1 MNEGK
6 KVEEKTILEIII
18 LIVSLFLLIMGVSFA
33 MYKFHFTGSSSS
45 INTTSVGI
53 EFLESKQNI
62 IDIKNAT
69 PMTDEE
75 GINQDDEFV
84 FAVKTKTTRTTDI
97 KYILYIEKLE
107 QDDGYTPLEDNYI
120 KVYLKD
126 YNEKKLINPTL
137 VSNLN
142 NYALYSKSNSHN
154 KTNEVIQDKYK
165 LRVWIDESK
174 TNEAKTWNKNTKL
187 EYKFKIKVELTEP
200 NN

>member
-75 GINQDDEFV
+75 GINQDDEFI

-97 KYILYIEKLE
+97 KYTLYIEKLE
-107 QDDGYTPLEDNYI
+107 PDDGYTPLEDNYI
-120 KVYLKD
+120 KVYLED

>member
-84 FAVKTKTTRTTDI
+84 FAVKTKTTRTTDL
-97 KYILYIEKLE
+97 KYTLYIEKLE
-107 QDDGYTPLEDNYI
+107 PDDGYTPLEDNYI
-120 KVYLKD
+120 KVYLED

>member
-6 KVEEKTILEIII
+6 KVEKKTILEIII

-97 KYILYIEKLE
+97 KYTLYIEKLE
-107 QDDGYTPLEDNYI
+107 PDDGYTPLEDNYI
-120 KVYLKD
+120 KVYLED

>member
-97 KYILYIEKLE
+97 KYTLYIEKLE
-107 QDDGYTPLEDNYI
+107 PDDGYTPLEDNYI
-120 KVYLKD
+120 KVYLED